1 MMGKITNRQPE
12 ETLKEALQAW
22 AKAAPMTLKL
32 QADLLGIP
40 ESTLA
45 NALNPNIDNMHYHLR
60 WLIPHTLLLGD
71 LGALDYLEACVGR
84 VAFPLPEVPE
94 CVADLQAELART
106 IKEFGDVVTTAGQ
119 ALEDG
124 RILRNEVK
132 RIEREIHELVRQ
144 ALGFLQSVKDRME
157 RF

>member
-1 MMGKITNRQPE
+1 MGTKLMNRQPE
-12 ETLKEALQAW
+12 ETLKEALQRW
-22 AKAAPMTLKL
+22 AKSSSMTLKL

-60 WLIPHTLLLGD
+60 WLIPQTLLLGD
-71 LGALDYLEACVGR
+71 FGALDYLEACVGR
-84 VAFPLPEVPE
+84 VAFPMPEVPE
-94 CVADLQAELART
+94 CVADLQFELAKT
-106 IKEFGDVVTTAGQ
+106 VKEFGDVVSSCGE

-132 RIEREIHELVRQ
+132 RIEREVHELVRQ
-144 ALGFLQSVKDRME
+144 SLGFLRSVKDRME